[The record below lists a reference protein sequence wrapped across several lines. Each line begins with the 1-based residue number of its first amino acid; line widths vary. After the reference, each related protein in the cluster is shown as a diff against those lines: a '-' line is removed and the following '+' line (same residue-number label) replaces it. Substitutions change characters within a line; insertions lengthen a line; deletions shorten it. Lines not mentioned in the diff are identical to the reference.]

1 VIESSGG
8 EEDVKLKAGSL
19 VAYASTTL
27 HRVAPVT
34 KGVRLA
40 AVGWARSWTPLKTLA
55 LFLV

>member
-1 VIESSGG
+1 
-8 EEDVKLKAGSL
+8 VKLKAGSL